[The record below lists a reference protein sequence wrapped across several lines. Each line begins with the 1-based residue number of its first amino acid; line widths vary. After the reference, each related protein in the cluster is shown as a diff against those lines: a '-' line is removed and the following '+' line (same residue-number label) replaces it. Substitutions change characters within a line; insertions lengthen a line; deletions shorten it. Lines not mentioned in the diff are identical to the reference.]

1 MSILGMGPL
10 EILVILVIAFIILGP
25 DRMIEA
31 ARFLG
36 RMVGEGRKL
45 ASEMPRV
52 VVEDDDIKVV
62 NAGETISVVGD
73 TDRKSPKTPRED
85 SPNEDPASAEDD
97 GPVAFTPAPETASRN
112 SDTNQSPERDK
123 TP

>member
-10 EILVILVIAFIILGP
+10 EILVVLLIAFIVLGP
-25 DRMIEA
+25 DRMTDA

-52 VVEDDDIKVV
+52 VMEDDDIKVV
-62 NAGETISVVGD
+62 NAGETISITRDVGRRAVE
-73 TDRKSPKTPRED
+73 TDSEESQSTER
-85 SPNEDPASAEDD
+85 AEDD
-97 GPVAFTPAPETASRN
+97 GPVAFASPSESVTR
-112 SDTNQSPERDK
+112 SGEAGQSSEREK

>member
-10 EILVILVIAFIILGP
+10 EIVVVALIAFIVLGP
-25 DRMIEA
+25 DRMVDA

-36 RMVGEGRKL
+36 RMVGEGRRL

-62 NAGETISVVGD
+62 NAGETISMTRGV
-73 TDRKSPKTPRED
+73 DRK
-85 SPNEDPASAEDD
+85 PAETVSDDLQSEGRAEGD
-97 GPVAFTPAPETASRN
+97 GPVAFTPASEVASQN
-112 SDTNQSPERDK
+112 SDTDQSPEREN

>member
-10 EILVILVIAFIILGP
+10 EILVVLLIAFIVLGP
-25 DRMIEA
+25 DRMTDA

-52 VVEDDDIKVV
+52 VMEDDDIKVV
-62 NAGETISVVGD
+62 NAGETISITRDVGRRAVE
-73 TDRKSPKTPRED
+73 TDSEESQSTD
-85 SPNEDPASAEDD
+85 QAEDD
-97 GPVAFTPAPETASRN
+97 GPVAFAASSESVTR
-112 SDTNQSPERDK
+112 SEEAGQSSEREK

>member
-31 ARFLG
+31 ARYLG
-36 RMVGEGRKL
+36 RLVGEGRRL
-45 ASEMPRV
+45 ASDMPRV

-62 NAGETISVVGD
+62 NAGETISVMGD
-73 TDRKSPKTPRED
+73 AGRRPAETPADD
-85 SPNEDPASAEDD
+85 SQTKERAEDD
-97 GPVAFTPAPETASRN
+97 GPVAFTPAPESVPTDAEDSP
-112 SDTNQSPERDK
+112 SPERDK